1 MKNKPFKLNKDR
13 LLQDLKSDYKAAQ
26 PGHNTWV
33 AKRDEYIAETYGK
46 PYGNEVKGSSQIV
59 SKDIKRQL
67 EWLIPS
73 ITDPFLGTPDVIK
86 CNPVTFEDS
95 NAARQNELLLNT
107 QFTRQFDRYN
117 FITRAARVL
126 ATEGTCVVQC
136 GWEYED
142 KKVVKQVETIVV
154 DENGQ
159 QHISVVEKED
169 TEILVNKPTAK
180 VCRGEDIYIDPTC
193 MGDLDK
199 AQFVIYRYETDLSTL
214 RKDGRYKNLK
224 RVAAKLTDT
233 EDIDYRPEDATYF
246 KFSDVARKKVVIYE
260 YWGNYDMYGKGITT
274 PIVCTWAADDII
286 IRLEG
291 NPYPDKQHPFL
302 VVPFTPIPF
311 QLQGEA
317 LAENIGDRQKI
328 KTAITRGMIENMAKS
343 NNGQVAIREGSLSM
357 ANKKRFRE
365 GKNFEFRGS
374 PNDFWQGSYN
384 QIPSSAFNMLQLMDN
399 DIESQTGVK
408 SFSGGVTGNSLGST
422 ATGTRAVQDATGMR
436 KLNLIRNIAENLLK
450 PLMRKWMAYNA
461 EFLDEET
468 VIRVTN
474 EQFVPIRRDDLEGKI
489 DIDIEISTVEDN
501 NAKAQQ
507 LSFMLQ
513 TIGPALGAEFT
524 QLILEDIARLQK
536 MPELAEKIKNYQ
548 PKQDPNAEQAKQLE
562 MQKLALEN
570 ERLKGQI
577 QELNSKVQIMPA
589 DGHVKEAKARLDMA
603 KAEQLG
609 SAKDLIDLQ
618 FLKENTNI
626 DHQNKLELE
635 ELKGKLNLL
644 SMQQQQQAGDK
655 QLGVYGG

>member
-1 MKNKPFKLNKDR
+1 MKSKPFKLNKDR
-13 LLQDLKSDYKAAQ
+13 LLQDLKSDWKAAQ
-26 PGHNTWV
+26 VGQKNWV
-33 AKRDEYIAETYGK
+33 AKRDEWINETYGK
-46 PYGNEVKGSSQIV
+46 PYGNEVKGSSGLV

-73 ITDPFLGTPDVIK
+73 ITDPFLSTPDVIK
-86 CNPVTFEDS
+86 ANPVTFEDAD
-95 NAARQNELLLNT
+95 AARQNELLLNT

-117 FITRAARVL
+117 FINRAARVL
-126 ATEGTCVVQC
+126 ATEGTCVIQC

-142 KKVVKQVETIVV
+142 KKVVKQVETIVT
-154 DENGQ
+154 DEYGE
-159 QHISVVEKED
+159 QHISMAEMED
-169 TEILVNKPTAK
+169 LKVLVNKPIAK
-180 VCRGEDIYIDPTC
+180 VCRGEDVYIDPTC

-224 RVAAKLTDT
+224 QVAARLASD
-233 EDIDYRPEDATYF
+233 DYDYRPEDLTYF
-246 KFSDVARKKVVIYE
+246 KFSDVARKKMVVYE
-260 YWGNYDMYGKGITT
+260 YWGNYDVKGNGIAT
-274 PIVCTWAADDII
+274 PVVCTWTDNDII
-286 IRLEG
+286 IRLED
-291 NPYPDKQHPFL
+291 NPYPDKKHPFL

-343 NNGQVAIREGSLSM
+343 NNGQVAIREGSLSA

-384 QIPSSAFNMLQLMDN
+384 QIPGSAFNMLQLMDN

-408 SFSGGVTGNSLGST
+408 SFSGGVTGNAIANT

-436 KLNLIRNIAENLLK
+436 KLNLVRNIAENLMK

-461 EFLDEET
+461 EFLDQET
-468 VIRVTN
+468 IVRVTN
-474 EQFVPIRRDDLEGKI
+474 EKFVPIRRDDLEGRI
-489 DIDIEISTVEDN
+489 DIDITISTVEDN

-513 TIGPALGAEFT
+513 TIGPALGTEFT
-524 QLILEDIARLQK
+524 QLVLEDITRLQK
-536 MPELAEKIKNYQ
+536 MPELADKIKNYQ

-562 MQKLALEN
+562 MQKMGLEN
-570 ERLKGQI
+570 ERLKAQIRELMGKVELEQIDGQ
-577 QELNSKVQIMPA
+577 
-589 DGHVKEAKARLDMA
+589 VKEAKARLDMA
-603 KAEQLG
+603 KTEKLT
-609 SAKDLIDLQ
+609 SDKDLVDLQ
-618 FLKENTNI
+618 FLKDNTNV
-626 DHQNKLELE
+626 DHQNKLEIE
-635 ELKGKLNLL
+635 ELKGRLNLL
-644 SMQQQQQAGDK
+644 SMQYQKSVGDK

>member
-1 MKNKPFKLNKDR
+1 MNTQHKLNKGR
-13 LLQDLKSDYKAAQ
+13 LLKDLKADYKATQ
-26 PGHNTWV
+26 PGHDNWV
-33 AKRDEYIAETYGK
+33 AKRDEYVNESYGRA
-46 PYGNEVKGSSQIV
+46 YGNEKKGSSEIV

-73 ITDPFLGTPDVIK
+73 ITDPFLSTPDVIK
-86 CNPVTFEDS
+86 CSPVTYEDGD
-95 NAARQNELLLNT
+95 AARQNELLLNT

-117 FITRAARVL
+117 FINRAARVL
-126 ATEGTCVVQC
+126 VTEGTCVVQC

-142 KKVVKQVETIVV
+142 KKIVKQVETIVI

-159 QHISVVEKED
+159 QHIGMAEMED
-169 TEILVNKPTAK
+169 VKVLINKPIAK
-180 VCRGEDIYIDPTC
+180 VCRGEDVYIDPTC

-224 RVAAKLTDT
+224 MIAAKLAGV
-233 EDIDYRPEDATYF
+233 EDADYRPEDPTYF
-246 KFSDVARKKVVIYE
+246 KFSDVARKKIVVYE
-260 YWGNYDMYGKGITT
+260 YWGNYDVKGNGIAT
-274 PIVCTWAADDII
+274 PIVCTWTDNDII
-286 IRLEG
+286 IRLED

-317 LAENIGDRQKI
+317 LAENIGDRQKV

-343 NNGQVAIREGSLSM
+343 NNGQIAIREGALSA
-357 ANKKRFRE
+357 ANKKRFRD

-408 SFSGGVTGNSLGST
+408 SFSGGVNGGAISNT

-436 KLNLIRNIAENLLK
+436 KLNLVRNIAENLMK

-461 EFLDEET
+461 EFLDKET
-468 VIRVTN
+468 VIRITN
-474 EQFVPIRRDDLEGKI
+474 DQFVPVKRDDLEGRI
-489 DIDIEISTVEDN
+489 DIDITISTVEDN

-507 LSFMLQ
+507 LSFLLQ
-513 TIGPALGAEFT
+513 TIGPALGVEFT
-524 QLILEDIARLQK
+524 QLILEDITRLQK
-536 MPELAEKIKNYQ
+536 MPELANKIKNYK

-570 ERLKGQI
+570 ERLKMQV
-577 QELNSKVQIMPA
+577 QELNGKVQIMPTE
-589 DGHVKEAKARLDMA
+589 GHVKEAKARLDMA
-603 KAEQLG
+603 KAEQLS
-609 SAKDLIDLQ
+609 SAKDLTDLQ
-618 FLKENTNI
+618 FLKENTNV

-644 SMQQQQQAGDK
+644 SMQYQKNNGDK
-655 QLGVYGG
+655 QIGIYGG